1 MSPDEDL
8 AEKPPARS
16 LEPCGDPS
24 LSQIYDGHSVAAK
37 SSIESEP
44 HIRSSVDTDKRQI
57 RTEQNLIETRLSIP
71 NAFCVHLQKEINDS
85 GRTRSPVRNKTAAA
99 QKNIALQRS
108 FIK

>member
-1 MSPDEDL
+1 M
-8 AEKPPARS
+8 
-16 LEPCGDPS
+16 
-24 LSQIYDGHSVAAK
+24 
-37 SSIESEP
+37 
-44 HIRSSVDTDKRQI
+44 
-57 RTEQNLIETRLSIP
+57 ETRLSIP